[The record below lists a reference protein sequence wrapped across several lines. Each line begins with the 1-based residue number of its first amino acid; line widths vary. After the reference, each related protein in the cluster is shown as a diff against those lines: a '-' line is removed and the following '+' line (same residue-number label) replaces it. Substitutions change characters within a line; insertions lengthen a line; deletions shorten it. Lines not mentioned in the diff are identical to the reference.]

1 MSVPKYLISTEG
13 GVHEP
18 LLSSQHTTKAT
29 SERNMSVSRKSDAN
43 DEDFSDIQP
52 VVQTHSFSSEPFH
65 RFGNTGFEHM
75 RQATAQ
81 GLGGGG
87 AGNGVGGS
95 GDKFSGGV
103 DANSDPEVAAF
114 AYNERTGIPAAAD
127 YEISQPFGHS
137 TFSTAINT
145 GSGDSNVYYKD
156 DEGRTKFEVKQQPSQ
171 HLYMYY

>member
-1 MSVPKYLISTEG
+1 
-13 GVHEP
+13 
-18 LLSSQHTTKAT
+18 
-29 SERNMSVSRKSDAN
+29 MSVSRKSDAN

-81 GLGGGG
+81 GLGG
-87 AGNGVGGS
+87 S

-127 YEISQPFGHS
+127 YEISQPFVHS

-145 GSGDSNVYYKD
+145 G
-156 DEGRTKFEVKQQPSQ
+156 EVNGIYTTAISSHQRAI
-171 HLYMYY
+171 